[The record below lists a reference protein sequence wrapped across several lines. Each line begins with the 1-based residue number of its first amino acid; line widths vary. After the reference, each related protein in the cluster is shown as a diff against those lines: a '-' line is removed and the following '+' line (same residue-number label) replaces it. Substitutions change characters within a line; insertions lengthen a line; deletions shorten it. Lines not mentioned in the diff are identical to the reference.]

1 MSVPKVA
8 AVIGAGGHRDRP
20 DHARP
25 HSLASGTPLGGTP
38 LGGTRSLGG
47 TLLGGT
53 RSLGGIPLGGAPHL
67 RHLVVVYTRRAL
79 SEAFAV
85 AAS

>member
-25 HSLASGTPLGGTP
+25 HPVAGATPLSAIP
-38 LGGTRSLGG
+38 
-47 TLLGGT
+47 LGGT

-67 RHLVVVYTRRAL
+67 RHLVVVYARRAL

>member
-25 HSLASGTPLGGTP
+25 HPLASGTP

-47 TLLGGT
+47 TPLGGT
-53 RSLGGIPLGGAPHL
+53 PHL
-67 RHLVVVYTRRAL
+67 DRKSVV
-79 SEAFAV
+79 
-85 AAS
+85 

>member
-8 AVIGAGGHRDRP
+8 AVIGADGHRDRP

-25 HSLASGTPLGGTP
+25 HLSPAAPFSAASS
-38 LGGTRSLGG
+38 RSAASSLGG
-47 TLLGGT
+47 IL
-53 RSLGGIPLGGAPHL
+53 SLGGIPLGGTPHL
-67 RHLVVVYTRRAL
+67 RHLVVVYARRAL
-79 SEAFAV
+79 SKAFAV

>member
-25 HSLASGTPLGGTP
+25 HPLASGTP
-38 LGGTRSLGG
+38 
-47 TLLGGT
+47 LGGT
-53 RSLGGIPLGGAPHL
+53 RSLGGIPLGGTPHL
-67 RHLVVVYTRRAL
+67 RHLVVVYTRRTL